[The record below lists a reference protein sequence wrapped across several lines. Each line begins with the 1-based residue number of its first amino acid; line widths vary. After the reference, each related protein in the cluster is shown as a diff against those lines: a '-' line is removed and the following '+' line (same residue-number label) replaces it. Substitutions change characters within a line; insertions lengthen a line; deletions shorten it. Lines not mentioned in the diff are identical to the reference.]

1 MGNFQDNQTEKRRD
15 GGSDGPRGARR
26 RRAPRPATPERLEKA
41 AYHYLERFAT
51 SAENLRRV
59 LMRRVERSA
68 QLHGTDRR
76 EGEQAVS
83 ALVEKFLRLGLLD
96 DATYARGRA
105 ASLHR
110 QGKGARA
117 IRMALMQKGVGEDD
131 AAAALDALAEEAG
144 TEETDL
150 AAALAYARRRRLG
163 PYRGGAPD
171 EGARAERRDRDLAAL
186 ARRGFSYD
194 VCRTVIEAEHVEA
207 LEERLADGG

>member
-1 MGNFQDNQTEKRRD
+1 MENSED
-15 GGSDGPRGARR
+15 GKSRKT

-59 LMRRVERSA
+59 LMRKVDRSA
-68 QLHGTDRR
+68 QLHGTDRA
-76 EGEQAVS
+76 EGRAAID
-83 ALVEKFLRLGLLD
+83 ALVDKFLRLGLLD

-117 IRMALMQKGVGEDD
+117 IRMALLQKGIGEDD
-131 AAAALDALAEEAG
+131 AAAALEALVEEAG
-144 TEETDL
+144 TQETDL

-171 EGARAERRDRDLAAL
+171 EAARAERRDRDLAAL

-194 VCRTVIEAEHVEA
+194 VCRTVIEAESPEA
-207 LEERLADGG
+207 LEDRLADGG

>member
-1 MGNFQDNQTEKRRD
+1 MEN
-15 GGSDGPRGARR
+15 SDDAKSRKT
-26 RRAPRPATPERLEKA
+26 RRAPRPATPERLERA

-59 LMRRVERSA
+59 LMRRVDRSA

-76 EGEQAVS
+76 EGAETVD
-83 ALVEKFLRLGLLD
+83 ALVGKFLRLGLLD

-117 IRMALMQKGVGEDD
+117 IRMALMQKGVGDED
-131 AAAALDALAEEAG
+131 AAAALDALVEEAG

-171 EGARAERRDRDLAAL
+171 EAVRTERRDRDLAAL

-194 VCRTVIEAEHVEA
+194 VCRTVIEAESADA
-207 LEERLADGG
+207 LEARLADGG